1 MLNKTE
7 YNHSFSSASD
17 DGNIYRLMFPG
28 HHAAKYYH
36 CSATKSAYF
45 LRYGITKLL
54 KVERIGDIHQVLYT
68 FKFDETT
75 TSQVKKQYDA

>member
-17 DGNIYRLMFPG
+17 DGKRYRLMFPG
-28 HHAAKYYH
+28 HPAATYYQ
-36 CSATKSAYF
+36 CSTTKSAYL

-68 FKFDETT
+68 FKFDEMT
-75 TSQVKKQYDA
+75 TSQEAI